1 MDYQVIEFT
10 EFNQAHYDSLV
21 LAGDVGGTHTTLCM
35 AGSIKDSIALLS
47 ALRFNSQ
54 KITNFTDAVNQT
66 LKYLKERY
74 GTQIRK
80 AVLAP
85 AGPIR
90 ADAMYCKLTNTSW
103 DIDVR
108 NMLLHTP
115 LDAIAL
121 INDFQAI
128 GFGLEYLDVANEKDI
143 IELPRSS
150 NPKPCAVSGAPK
162 VIVGAGTGLG
172 MGILVFDEAGQ
183 RYLPISSEGGH
194 QVFAPTD
201 RFEFELMEFVR
212 KKRGGNLPVDVECLL
227 SGRGLVSIYDFI
239 VSRNISETSGVA
251 DEIDA
256 SPESEKPS
264 IISAY
269 SGQDPVCKQTFR
281 TFIKIFASVL
291 KNAALCLMARGGVYI
306 AGGIAQKNID
316 FFTDG
321 LLVEEFE
328 KSHFYSSVLKDIPLF
343 VIMNYDVSLYGAAN
357 VSLHFPELMRR
368 K

>member
-1 MDYQVIEFT
+1 MDYQVIGFA
-10 EFNQAHYDSLV
+10 EFNKVDYDSLV

-35 AGSIKDSIALLS
+35 AGSKKDSIELLC

-54 KITNFTDAVNQT
+54 KILNFTDAVNET

-74 GTQIRK
+74 GTQLRK
-80 AVLAP
+80 AALAP

-90 ADAMYCKLTNTSW
+90 PDAMYCNLTNTSW

-108 NMLLHTP
+108 NMLSNTP

-128 GFGLEYLDVANEKDI
+128 GFGLEHLDAANEKDI

-150 NPKPCAVSGAPK
+150 NRKLCAVSGAPK
-162 VIVGAGTGLG
+162 VIAGAGTGLG
-172 MGILVFDEAGQ
+172 MSILVFDEAEQ
-183 RYLPISSEGGH
+183 RYLPTPSEGGH

-239 VSRNISETSGVA
+239 VSRTRSEASDIVG
-251 DEIDA
+251 EIAA
-256 SPESEKPS
+256 SQEAEKPAV
-264 IISAY
+264 ISGY
-269 SGQDPVCKQTFR
+269 SGKDPVCRQTFK
-281 TFIKIFASVL
+281 TFVKIYASVL
-291 KNAALCLMARGGVYI
+291 RDAALCLMARGGVYI

-316 FFTDG
+316 FFMDG

-328 KSHFYSSVLKDIPLF
+328 KSYSHSYVLQEIPLF
-343 VIMNYDVSLYGAAN
+343 VIMNYDVSLYGAAS
-357 VSLHFPELMRR
+357 VSLNFPEFMI
-368 K
+368 KK